1 MRYGDELS
9 ERKKAILR
17 ALIDAHIENG
27 EPVGSKYLTSCD
39 IGCSSATIRNEM
51 SELEQMG
58 YLEQP
63 HTSAGRVPSKAGYR
77 FYVDSLMSAYSLT
90 ARELETLNNMQK
102 ARLSQLDKMIKAAG
116 KLITSMTNY
125 PTVSVKPKSKD
136 QTVNCFKTTFVDS
149 RNFILSMIM
158 TGDVVRSRYIHCK
171 IEVTEEVLNRLCGVL
186 NNNIAHKT
194 SSEITLPLIMKM
206 ETDMGVD
213 DALISSVIKN
223 VYDVMSGDDEGEL
236 KYEGVDR
243 LLEYPEFSDVGTLRD
258 ILSFMDKKDEI
269 MQLVENDKND
279 SVSIYIGGEDST
291 PSANS
296 SIILKTFKVNGKV
309 VGAIGVIG
317 PQRMEYPKVVA
328 MVEYLAKCISTAL
341 ELPDIKSLRPPD
353 GDT

>member
-1 MRYGDELS
+1 MRIGDDLS

-77 FYVDSLMSAYSLT
+77 FYVDSLMRAYSLT

-136 QTVNCFKTTFVDS
+136 QTVSCFKTTFVDS

-158 TGDVVRSRYIHCK
+158 SGDVVRSRYIHCK

-206 ETDMGVD
+206 ENDMGVD

-223 VYDVMSGDDEGEL
+223 VYDVMSSDDEGEL
-236 KYEGVDR
+236 KYEGVDK
-243 LLEYPEFSDVGTLRD
+243 LLEYPEFSDLSNLRD
-258 ILSFMDKKDEI
+258 LLSFMDKKEQI

-279 SVSIYIGGEDST
+279 NVSIYIGGEDSSLST
-291 PSANS
+291 NS
-296 SIILKTFKVNGKV
+296 SIILKTFKVDGRV

-328 MVEYLAKCISTAL
+328 MVEYLAKCISSTL
-341 ELPDIKSLRPPD
+341 EIPDVKELRPPD
-353 GDT
+353 SDT